1 MNTFEDFYRGKS
13 VLVTGHTGFKG
24 SWLALWLHSLGAQV
38 SGYALSALKS
48 PNNFRLS
55 KVARCLQ
62 YHIDADIRDFDRLQ
76 RCIRKTKPDFI
87 FHLAAQSLVRESY
100 HAPRETFEVNAG
112 GTVNLLEVVR
122 VMKRPCTVVVVT
134 SDKCYENTGKAGGYR
149 ETDPMGGHDPYSAS
163 KGAAEI
169 VASSYRRSFFDPSGV
184 SRHGVKLSSAR
195 SGNVI
200 GGGDWAAYRIIPDC
214 VAALAGHRPIMVRNP
229 GAVRPWQHVLEPLSG
244 YLLLA
249 SKMAGKSGGK
259 YCGAWNFGPSARSM
273 HPVSDLVEKM
283 IASWGRGSWR
293 DVSDKNAPHEAACL
307 TLSSRKAQRELG
319 WRNTWDFNRAVAETV
334 AWYKAWHGKKID
346 LKELCLAQIEK
357 YCDDSR
363 IEIS

>member
-13 VLVTGHTGFKG
+13 VLITGHTGFKG
-24 SWLALWLHSLGAQV
+24 SWLALWLNSRGAKV
-38 SGYALSALKS
+38 YGYALPAPKS
-48 PNNFRLS
+48 QNNFRLS
-55 KVARCLQ
+55 KVAGCMAG
-62 YHIDADIRDFDRLQ
+62 HIEADIRDFGRLKD
-76 RCIRKTKPDFI
+76 CVKKTKPDFI

-100 HAPRETFEVNAG
+100 HAPRETFEVNVG

-122 VMKRPCTVVVVT
+122 VLKRPCTVVVVT

-169 VASSYRRSFFDPSGV
+169 VVSSYRRSFFDPDDYAI
-184 SRHGVKLSSAR
+184 HGVVLSSAR

-200 GGGDWAAYRIIPDC
+200 GGGDWAADRIIPDC
-214 VAALAGHRPIMVRNP
+214 VAALAGHEPIMVRNP

-249 SKMAGKSGGK
+249 AKMAGKNGNK
-259 YCGAWNFGPSARSM
+259 YCGAWNFGPSARAM
-273 HPVSDLVEKM
+273 HPVRDLVEKM

-334 AWYKAWHGKKID
+334 AWYKAWHGEAAC
-346 LKELCLAQIEK
+346 LKELCLSQIEEFRR
-357 YCDDSR
+357 DSNQN
-363 IEIS
+363 